1 MRSPNNGYQEIIHSE
16 NHHFPM
22 SFFKRTSQNASV
34 KGGQPVSVSAPPIM
48 MLILQEDSFPLFSS
62 LLLFFLFSYSPTLSF
77 PPPPVPSLNRLSS
90 ILSSPI
96 FTSSLPPFR
105 VALTNLIYP
114 VLVVFFS
121 TCSPFPFHFRLL
133 RLSIRKSF
141 I

>member
-1 MRSPNNGYQEIIHSE
+1 MIPGMNQPNNGYQEIIHSE

-22 SFFKRTSQNASV
+22 ANPNASV

-62 LLLFFLFSYSPTLSF
+62 LLLFFLFSYSPTL
-77 PPPPVPSLNRLSS
+77 
-90 ILSSPI
+90 PI